1 MITAILAVALALQSA
16 PASTAPRTDPAPAE
30 FFGRAVEAVGPVA
43 QVPFLRVEGT
53 LVNERGTS
61 SLEVLWCA
69 RAPRRLLVR
78 ERSADGA
85 LNETGCDG
93 TRGWMRLAGREG
105 TLEVEP
111 AAVIAGNAGLV
122 PPLLVLALADRF
134 PHRTLGPEETLE
146 GVPCRRLDL
155 EDRDGVPG
163 AAWFETSTGRLR
175 AFRVQARRDQP
186 SMTTTIL
193 EWTSVGPLTVPT
205 ALRSVRDGR
214 TSTVRFTRFATEPLA
229 DTAFTPP
236 SPP

>member
-1 MITAILAVALALQSA
+1 MPVLVAALALQSA
-16 PASTAPRTDPAPAE
+16 PSATAPRADPTPAE
-30 FFGRAVEAVGPVA
+30 LFDRAVQAVGPVA
-43 QVPFLRVEGT
+43 QVPFLRAEGT
-53 LVNERGTS
+53 LSNERGTS

-105 TLEVEP
+105 ALEVEP

-146 GVPCRRLDL
+146 GVACRRLEL

-163 AAWFETSTGRLR
+163 AAWFEAKTGRLH

-186 SMTTTIL
+186 AMTTTIS
-193 EWTSVGPLTVPT
+193 EWTTVGPLTVPS
-205 ALRSVRDGR
+205 ALRSVRDTR
-214 TSTVRFTRFATEPLA
+214 TTTVRFTRFMTDPIDDA
-229 DTAFTPP
+229 AFKGPA
-236 SPP
+236 SP